1 MPTLPPTN
9 VGLIGAL
16 HEGGERERSGGP
28 TSRGGRQYRER
39 PDYKFFHSGGRL
51 GVDQKAPAPSVF
63 SVLTT
68 AFVPCFSTGV
78 EEIGEVS

>member
-16 HEGGERERSGGP
+16 HEEVREKDQGP
-28 TSRGGRQYRER
+28 SSRGGRQYRER
-39 PDYKFFHSGGRL
+39 PDDKFFHSGGRL

-68 AFVPCFSTGV
+68 AFGRCFSTGV
-78 EEIGEVS
+78 EEVVEVS